1 MSFAILQTEKRKE
14 GYIFMAT
21 ATLSKSKLFNSPKL
35 DSRIKS
41 ANTKAGEIWM
51 GYFTGP
57 MLVYMAYYSVAGG
70 YLNQFYTD
78 VLGLAGGFLT
88 MMPILSK
95 IVDAITN
102 IIMGRIIDRT
112 RTRQGKARPW
122 VLISGVFM
130 AVTGSLLYAVPKAS
144 YQVQLVWIVVSYNLF
159 FAFAFTIYNMSHT
172 LMVPLSTRNTKQ
184 RDTLALVQ
192 NAGMNMLPGM
202 LSAIIMPFLVAKLGV
217 GNAAQGNWM
226 TFMSILSILVLPAT
240 IIEYYF
246 TKERVTEDEMASAA
260 AKGEDT
266 AIPFSQQIK
275 ACFKDKYWL
284 IIMGFILIFNI
295 FNNTQTNS
303 MLYYCNWVL
312 DSSVEGGAPKQLM
325 VNMIGQG
332 PIGIGIFL
340 LWPIVNKFGKRRT
353 MGYGFILAAVG
364 CLIVMLGGQSLPMVL
379 GGMMIKS
386 IGAIP
391 TFVIAAMLAEALD
404 HIEWKNNFR
413 SDGFSSAM
421 YSIIL
426 TVTAGIASTL
436 ILGGISAFG
445 YIVPESSSQIVQ
457 QPAAIKTFFTWAFV
471 GIPMVGYIIGAILMI
486 FFDVENKIPQ
496 ISNELTDR
504 RRADAEARG
513 EVYYSTEEKAAMEQA
528 EQERISEEK
537 RIEELKALCEK
548 KGLNFDEEEAKYQAK
563 LAEKKA
569 KAEAK
574 AAAKAAKK
582 KK

>member
-1 MSFAILQTEKRKE
+1 MASMSALKVFD
-14 GYIFMAT
+14 
-21 ATLSKSKLFNSPKL
+21 SPRL
-35 DSRIKS
+35 DSRVKS
-41 ANTKAGEIWM
+41 ANTKISEIWL

-57 MLVYMAYYSVAGG
+57 MLVYMAYYSIAGG

-95 IVDAITN
+95 IVDAFTN
-102 IIMGRIIDRT
+102 ILMGRIIDRT

-122 VLISGVFM
+122 VLLSGVFI
-130 AVTGSLLYAVPKAS
+130 AITGSLLYAVPKAS
-144 YQVQLVWIVVSYNLF
+144 YQVQIVWIVVSYNLF
-159 FAFAFTIYNMSHT
+159 FAFAYTIYNMSHT

-217 GNAAQGNWM
+217 GSAAQGNWM
-226 TFMSILSILVLPAT
+226 AFMSVLSILVLPAT

-246 TKERVTEDEMASAA
+246 TKERVTEDEMAKASA
-260 AKGEDT
+260 GEDSGM
-266 AIPFSQQIK
+266 PFSQQIK

-284 IIMGFILIFNI
+284 IIMGFILVFNI
-295 FNNTQTNS
+295 FNNMQTNS

-332 PIGIGIFL
+332 PIGIGIFV

-353 MGYGFILAAVG
+353 MQVGFIIAAIG
-364 CLIVMLGGQSLPMVL
+364 CLIVMLGGQSMPMVL

-404 HIEWKNNFR
+404 HIEWKNNYR
-413 SDGFSSAM
+413 SDGFSAAM

-426 TVTAGIASTL
+426 TVTAGIASSV
-436 ILGGISAFG
+436 ILGGISGFG

-457 QPAAIKTFFTWAFV
+457 QPDAMKTFFIWAFV
-471 GIPMVGYIIGAILMI
+471 GVPMVGYIIGSILMI

-496 ISNELTDR
+496 ISSDLTDR
-504 RRADAEARG
+504 RRAEAEARG
-513 EVYYSTEEKAAMEQA
+513 ETYYSTEERAAMEQA
-528 EQERISEEK
+528 EQERISEAK

-548 KGLNFDEEEAKYQAK
+548 KGLKFEEEEAKYQAK